1 MNRCN
6 KYIYFVEQ
14 NSDTHQT
21 NDIYLQNKIDIHVEQ
36 IFDWRKICAKQVNI
50 EQTKNNN
57 RKHNRIERW
66 RETEENNKIT

>member
-1 MNRCN
+1 MNQCN

>member
-1 MNRCN
+1 MNQCN

-14 NSDTHQT
+14 NNDTHQT